1 MMVCVMV
8 AMTATMPSYAQRLIP
23 RQNSVELVGSIPII
37 KGEKLF
43 AKESFGV
50 GLAFAHYFKRAN
62 YAFLLAEY
70 EQQGLTY
77 RSYNVPLR
85 DALLHFGYMHPILS
99 DRGKNVFGYLGLS
112 ALCGYEELNEDKRLL
127 PDGATLLDRSRFTY
141 GGAIHSSVELFLT
154 DNLLFVLKAQGRLLF
169 GSDLHRFR
177 PAISAGLKFNI

>member
-1 MMVCVMV
+1 MLYV
-8 AMTATMPSYAQRLIP
+8 AKTGT
-23 RQNSVELVGSIPII
+23 
-37 KGEKLF
+37 
-43 AKESFGV
+43 
-50 GLAFAHYFKRAN
+50 KRAVN
-62 YAFLLAEY
+62 GQSPTASSRPTPAVKRYKVTLLTEVTALRHTSAVSFLPMKLEFP
-70 EQQGLTY
+70 T
-77 RSYNVPLR
+77 RM
-85 DALLHFGYMHPILS
+85 ALE
-99 DRGKNVFGYLGLS
+99 NVFGYLGLS